1 MLFAVKGRFVPH
13 TRACLPGVYAYPVN
27 PAQKLHLTSKPVALI
42 EDLLAVTAPGGAA
55 LDPFMGGG
63 SACIRTARS
72 YTGIELSQEYYDISR
87 NRLTAVLSEKA

>member
-42 EDLLAVTAPGGAA
+42 EDLLAVTGEIDSEFLYDEPKVAETTRQPQQ
-55 LDPFMGGG
+55 D
-63 SACIRTARS
+63 RQRS
-72 YTGIELSQEYYDISR
+72 GCRVIIQTE
-87 NRLTAVLSEKA
+87 